1 MKIIENI
8 NVQQEKLSS
17 GLSVAL
23 RICRQIN
30 RSPDVEDIVDFSHAK
45 FVTPTF
51 IMSLLIYIEKSGKN
65 ICLDHDKF
73 GVNSGAMRKSEFAA
87 YLEQFVQKRYIPLIK
102 FPATNDRIEDKNSIM
117 SVIES
122 MIVRQAGLRQNI
134 ISGIKY
140 MLGEIVDN
148 ISEHSKSEYGYILA
162 QCYPTSRCIDVCIG
176 DAGITLLGSYS
187 QIPKWDIDSD
197 GEAMRAANSGI
208 SAKNLPDAENRG
220 YGISTTKKMLV
231 DGMGGQYRYLEIQYM
246 SGIWRYSICQN

>member
-1 MKIIENI
+1 M
-8 NVQQEKLSS
+8 
-17 GLSVAL
+17 
-23 RICRQIN
+23 
-30 RSPDVEDIVDFSHAK
+30 
-45 FVTPTF
+45 
-51 IMSLLIYIEKSGKN
+51 
-65 ICLDHDKF
+65 CLDKF

-231 DGMGGQYRYLEIQYM
+231 DGMGGQYM
-246 SGIWRYSICQN
+246 MVSGDTVYVKTKAGSGYFELPYGIRFEGTIVALRIPYWNEDFEYVNYIE